1 MRIDRNY
8 KDKVKTIENL
18 VKNGQNIGTLD
29 QIKELFWY
37 ANRAWARL
45 FLNKMVRDWLLEIV
59 NKKYLP
65 TSLISAYP
73 LFDAV
78 RAWLPFTPY
87 TETQSQIELNKFL
100 IEHPSSTFFVRIK
113 WDSMCEAWIV
123 EWDIA
128 IVDRSLNP
136 KNGDII
142 IASLD
147 WDVTIKYYEKNWT
160 KIRLIPANN
169 KYSPIVIN
177 SQAEI
182 LGVVT
187 WTIRK
192 YS

>member
-1 MRIDRNY
+1 MRIDRHY
-8 KDKVKTIENL
+8 KEKVKTVENMI
-18 VKNGQNIGTLD
+18 KNGQNISSLN
-29 QIKELFWY
+29 QIKELFGY

-45 FLNKMVRDWLLEIV
+45 FLNKMVRDWLLELV

-65 TSLISAYP
+65 TNLLSSYP
-73 LFDAV
+73 LFDTV

-113 WDSMCEAWIV
+113 WDSMNDAWII

-142 IASLD
+142 IASLS
-147 WDVTIKYYEKNWT
+147 WDVTIKYYEKNGI
-160 KIRLIPANN
+160 KIRLIPANT
-169 KYSPIVIN
+169 KYSPIIVN
-177 SQAEI
+177 SDAEI
-182 LGVVT
+182 LWVVT
-187 WTIRK
+187 GTIRK
-192 YS
+192 YN